1 LAPGIAPEAA
11 SDCKVAGWTPRNAAA
26 SFKSRD
32 AAAGVGVMA
41 KIQKAR
47 ERQDTL
53 NLLPDLVGN
62 ATLAPS

>member
-1 LAPGIAPEAA
+1 MAPEAA

-26 SFKSRD
+26 SFRSRD

-41 KIQKAR
+41 KTQGAR

-53 NLLPDLVGN
+53 NLLADLVKN
-62 ATLAPS
+62 AIPMPG

>member
-1 LAPGIAPEAA
+1 MAPEAA
-11 SDCKVAGWTPRNAAA
+11 SDCKVAGWTPRKAAA

-47 ERQDTL
+47 KRQDTL